1 MKTSELAD
9 KDHYSELTDKQQ
21 TVIDYLAENPDA
33 TYMEASREIEPHDS
47 YIGGVA
53 KKYSDIL
60 EEREATMDNDHMNTH
75 ADGRIKTQGEIDLT
89 DEQTIDERPVKTTQD
104 AATDGGPENDTT
116 DVTVVT
122 LDGALADR
130 LEAIG
135 SEVTP
140 DWMDSDASP
149 KETVRYLARMYHGEV
164 SQ

>member
-1 MKTSELAD
+1 MKPGELAD

-33 TYMEASREIEPHDS
+33 TYTQGERDTGIHNS
-47 YIGGVA
+47 YFGGVA
-53 KKYSDIL
+53 RKYSDIL
-60 EEREATMDNDHMNTH
+60 EERKATMDNDHMNTH

-89 DEQTIDERPVKTTQD
+89 DEQTIDERPVKTTQT
-104 AATDGGPENDTT
+104 AADGGKENDTT

-149 KETVRYLARMYHGEV
+149 KETVRYLAQAYHGEV